1 MSHGLQG
8 KAHAPGRTEPLTFGQ
23 PLLPSPARALESHS
37 LMSSRKFGLN
47 LVVVLVIA
55 ALFTGFWALINRPVS
70 APAWPEQIS
79 GFSYSPFR
87 LNESPQRGQY
97 PSEQEL
103 REDLTQL
110 SALTDSIRLYTVE
123 GSQAQ
128 IPRLAEELGLR
139 VTLGIW
145 ISPDLERNER
155 EIARA
160 IALANTSRSVIRVV
174 VGNEALFREE
184 VTPEGLIAYL
194 DRVRAAVKVP
204 VTTSE
209 QWHIWKA
216 HPELA
221 GHVDL
226 IAAHILPY
234 WEFVPMSDAV
244 QFVLDRARELKQ
256 QFPRKP
262 LLLSEV
268 GWPSNGR
275 MRGGADATQADQ
287 AIYLRTLVNTL
298 NRHGYNYFVIEAYDQ
313 PWKASDEGSVGAYWG
328 VFNAA
333 RQQKFNFEGPVVAI
347 PQWRALAVASVVL
360 ALLALALLL
369 IDGSTLRQ
377 RGRTFLTVIAFLCG
391 SVLVWIAY
399 DYSQQYSTWFSLTV
413 GVLLG
418 LGALGVFIVLL
429 TEAHELAE
437 AVWIHKRRREFLPVH
452 TDNAYR
458 PKVSVHVPCYNEPP
472 EMVKQTL
479 DALAAL
485 DYPDFEVLVIDNNT
499 QDPAVWEPLKAHC
512 ERLGERFRFFHVS
525 PLAGFKGGALNYLL
539 PHTAADAEVVAVIDS
554 DYCVDRHWLKHMVP
568 HFADP
573 TIAVVQ
579 SPQDYRD
586 AHESLFKTL
595 CYSEYKGFFH
605 IGMVTRNER
614 NAIIQHGTMTMTRR
628 SVLDELGWAEW
639 CICEDAELGL
649 RVFERGYSAAYAHA
663 SYGQGL
669 MPDTFIDF
677 KKQRF
682 RWAYGA
688 IQIIKHHA
696 GALLRGR
703 GSELTRGQRYHF
715 LAGWLP
721 WIADGMNIFFTV
733 GALLWSAAMIIVPQR
748 VDPPL
753 LMFAI
758 PPLAL
763 FGFKVGKILFLYRRA
778 VGVDLK
784 DAFAAALAGLALS
797 HTIAKAVLYGF
808 FTRSMPFI
816 RTPKHADS
824 HGVLVAIAEAREE
837 LFILLLLW
845 SAAAGICLVQGLP
858 NTDMRFW
865 VVMLLVQSLPYL
877 AALVMAFLSSLPR
890 RETLAERASHG
901 EGA

>member
-1 MSHGLQG
+1 
-8 KAHAPGRTEPLTFGQ
+8 
-23 PLLPSPARALESHS
+23 
-37 LMSSRKFGLN
+37 
-47 LVVVLVIA
+47 VVVLAIA

-87 LNESPQRGQY
+87 LGESPQKGQY
-97 PSEQEL
+97 PSDDEMRQDLEQM
-103 REDLTQL
+103 
-110 SALTDSIRLYTVE
+110 SKLTDSIRIYTVE
-123 GSQAQ
+123 GTQAD
-128 IPRLAEELGLR
+128 IPRLAEEFGLR

-155 EIARA
+155 EIATA
-160 IALANTSRSVIRVV
+160 IELANTSRSVVRVV

-184 VTPEGLIAYL
+184 VTPENLIKYL

-209 QWHIWKA
+209 QWHIWKE

-221 GHVDL
+221 KHVDL

-234 WEFVPMSDAV
+234 WEFVPMKDSV
-244 QFVLDRARELKQ
+244 EFVLDRARELKQ
-256 QFPRKP
+256 QFARKP

-298 NRHGYNYFVIEAYDQ
+298 NRRGYNYFVIEAYDQ

-328 VFNAA
+328 VYNAE

-360 ALLALALLL
+360 AVIALMVLF
-369 IDGSTLRQ
+369 IDGSALRQ
-377 RGRTFLTVIAFLCG
+377 RGRTFLTFITFLCG

-413 GVLLG
+413 GVLLA

-437 AVWIHKRRREFLPVH
+437 AVWIHKRRREFLPVQG
-452 TDNAYR
+452 DSAYR

-485 DYPDFEVLVIDNNT
+485 DYPDYEVLVIDNNT
-499 QDPAVWEPLKAHC
+499 KDPAVWEPLKAHC
-512 ERLGERFRFFHVS
+512 EKLGERFKFFHVA

-539 PHTAADAEVVAVIDS
+539 PHTAKDAEVIAVIDS
-554 DYCVDRHWLKHMVP
+554 DYCVDRNWLKHMVP

-573 TIAVVQ
+573 KIAVVQ

-586 AHESLFKTL
+586 QHESAFKKL

-605 IGMVTRNER
+605 IGMVTRNDR
-614 NAIIQHGTMTMTRR
+614 DAIIQHGTMTMTRR
-628 SVLDELGWAEW
+628 SVLEELGWAEW

-649 RVFERGYSAAYAHA
+649 RVFEKGLSAAYAHN
-663 SYGQGL
+663 SYGKGL

-696 GALLRGR
+696 AALLRGK

-721 WIADGMNIFFTV
+721 WVADGMNIFFTV
-733 GALLWSAAMIIVPQR
+733 GALLWSAAMIIVPHR

-753 LMFAI
+753 MIFAI

-763 FGFKVGKILFLYRRA
+763 FFFKVGKIIFLYRRA
-778 VGVDLK
+778 VGVNLK

-808 FTRSMPFI
+808 FTSSMPFF
-816 RTPKHADS
+816 RTPKNADS
-824 HGVLVAIAEAREE
+824 HGLLVAISEAREE
-837 LFILLLLW
+837 LFIMLLLW
-845 SAAAGICLVQGLP
+845 GAALGIYLVQGLP
-858 NTDMRFW
+858 SSDMRFW
-865 VVMLLVQSLPYL
+865 VAMLLVQSLPYL
-877 AALVMAFLSSLPR
+877 AALVMAFLSSLPKPQ
-890 RETLAERASHG
+890 EKAAEPQQA
-901 EGA
+901 

>member
-1 MSHGLQG
+1 
-8 KAHAPGRTEPLTFGQ
+8 
-23 PLLPSPARALESHS
+23 
-37 LMSSRKFGLN
+37 MSSRKFGLN
-47 LVVVLVIA
+47 LVVVLTIA

-87 LNESPQRGQY
+87 LGESPQKGQY
-97 PSEQEL
+97 PSDDEMRQDLEQMNK
-103 REDLTQL
+103 
-110 SALTDSIRLYTVE
+110 LTDSIRIYTVE
-123 GSQAQ
+123 GSQAD

-155 EIARA
+155 EIATA
-160 IALANTSRSVIRVV
+160 IELANTSRSVVRVV

-184 VTPEGLIAYL
+184 VTPEALIQYL

-209 QWHIWKA
+209 QWHIWKE

-221 GHVDL
+221 KHVDL

-234 WEFVPMSDAV
+234 WEFVPMNDSV

-298 NRHGYNYFVIEAYDQ
+298 NRRGYNYFVIEAYDQ

-328 VFNAA
+328 VFNAE

-360 ALLALALLL
+360 AMIALTVLL
-369 IDGSTLRQ
+369 IDGSALRQ
-377 RGRTFLTVIAFLCG
+377 RGRTFLTFITFLCG
-391 SVLVWIAY
+391 SVLVWIGY

-413 GVLLG
+413 GVLLA
-418 LGALGVFIVLL
+418 LGALGVFIVLM

-437 AVWIHKRRREFLPVH
+437 AVWIHKRRREFLPVQGD
-452 TDNAYR
+452 TAYR

-485 DYPDFEVLVIDNNT
+485 DYPDYEVLVIDNNT
-499 QDPAVWEPLKAHC
+499 KDPAVWEPLKAHC
-512 ERLGERFRFFHVS
+512 EKLGERFKFFHVA
-525 PLAGFKGGALNYLL
+525 PLAGFKGGALNYLI
-539 PHTAADAEVVAVIDS
+539 PHTAEDAEVIAVIDS
-554 DYCVDRHWLKHMVP
+554 DYCVDRNWLKHMVP

-573 TIAVVQ
+573 KIAVVQ

-586 AHESLFKTL
+586 QHESAFKKL

-605 IGMVTRNER
+605 IGMVTRNDR
-614 NAIIQHGTMTMTRR
+614 DAIIQHGTMTMTRR
-628 SVLDELGWAEW
+628 SVLVELGWAEW

-649 RVFERGYSAAYAHA
+649 RVFEKGLSAAYAHN
-663 SYGQGL
+663 SYGKGL

-696 GALLRGR
+696 AALLRGK

-733 GALLWSAAMIIVPQR
+733 GALLWSAAMIIVPHR

-753 LMFAI
+753 MIFAI

-763 FGFKVGKILFLYRRA
+763 FFFKVGKIIFLYRRA
-778 VGVDLK
+778 VGVNLK

-808 FTRSMPFI
+808 FTSSMPFF
-816 RTPKHADS
+816 RTPKNADS
-824 HGVLVAIAEAREE
+824 HGLLVAISEAREE
-837 LFILLLLW
+837 LFIMLLLW
-845 SAAAGICLVQGLP
+845 GAAAGIYLVQGLP
-858 NTDMRFW
+858 SSDMRFW
-865 VVMLLVQSLPYL
+865 VAMLLVQSLPYL
-877 AALVMAFLSSLPR
+877 AALVMAFLSSLPKPADKV
-890 RETLAERASHG
+890 AEPQQA
-901 EGA
+901 

>member
-1 MSHGLQG
+1 
-8 KAHAPGRTEPLTFGQ
+8 
-23 PLLPSPARALESHS
+23 
-37 LMSSRKFGLN
+37 MSSRKFGLN
-47 LVVVLVIA
+47 LVVVLAIA

-70 APAWPEQIS
+70 APNWPEQIS
-79 GFSYSPFR
+79 GFSYSPF
-87 LNESPQRGQY
+87 QQGQY
-97 PSEQEL
+97 PQKDQYPTDDEM
-103 REDLTQL
+103 RRDLEII
-110 SALTDSIRLYTVE
+110 SKLTDNIRTYSVDGTL
-123 GSQAQ
+123 GD
-128 IPRLAEELGLR
+128 IPKLAEEFGLR
-139 VTLGIW
+139 VTIGIW

-155 EIARA
+155 EIQKA
-160 IALANTSRSVIRVV
+160 IELANNSRSVVRVV

-184 VTPEGLIAYL
+184 ITPEDLIVLL

-209 QWHIWKA
+209 QWHIWEKY
-216 HPELA
+216 PQLA
-221 GHVDL
+221 KHVDL

-234 WEFVPMSDAV
+234 WEFIPVDKAGE
-244 QFVLDRARELKQ
+244 FVLDRARDLKKM
-256 QFPRKP
+256 FPKKP

-275 MRGGADATQADQ
+275 MRGGADATPADQ

-298 NRHGYNYFVIEAYDQ
+298 NRRGYNYFVIEAFDQ

-328 VFNAA
+328 VYNAA

-347 PQWRALAVASVVL
+347 PQWRVLAIGSVVMG
-360 ALLALALLL
+360 LLSLALLL
-369 IDGSTLRQ
+369 IDGSALRQ
-377 RGRTFLTVIAFLCG
+377 RGRTFLTFTAFLCG

-413 GVLLG
+413 GFLLG

-437 AVWIHKRRREFLPVH
+437 AVWIRKRRREFLPVEA
-452 TDNAYR
+452 DDAYR
-458 PKVSVHVPCYNEPP
+458 PKVSIHVPCYNEPP

-485 DYPDFEVLVIDNNT
+485 DYPDYEVLIIDNNT
-499 QDPAVWEPLKAHC
+499 KDPAVWEPVRDYCAT
-512 ERLGERFRFFHVS
+512 LGPRFKFFHVA
-525 PLAGFKGGALNYLL
+525 PLAGFKGGALNYLI
-539 PHTAADAEVVAVIDS
+539 PHTAPDAEVIAVIDS
-554 DYCVDRHWLKHMVP
+554 DYCVDRNWLKHMVP

-573 TIAVVQ
+573 KIAIVQ

-586 AHESLFKTL
+586 QNESTFKKL

-605 IGMVTRNER
+605 IGMVTRNDR
-614 NAIIQHGTMTMTRR
+614 DAIIQHGTMTMTRR
-628 SVLDELGWAEW
+628 SVLEELGWADW

-649 RVFERGYSAAYAHA
+649 RVFEKGYSAAYSHN
-663 SYGQGL
+663 SYGKGL

-688 IQIIKHHA
+688 IQIIKRHTSS
-696 GALLRGR
+696 LLLGKDT
-703 GSELTRGQRYHF
+703 ELTRGQRYHF

-721 WIADGMNIFFTV
+721 WVADGMNIFFTV
-733 GALLWSAAMIIVPQR
+733 GALLWSAAMIIVPTR

-753 LMFAI
+753 LIFAI

-763 FGFKVGKILFLYRRA
+763 FVFKVGKIIFLYRRA
-778 VGVDLK
+778 VGVNLK

-808 FTRSMPFI
+808 FTTSIPFF
-816 RTPKHADS
+816 RTPKNADN
-824 HGVLVAIAEAREE
+824 HGFWVAISEAREE
-837 LFILLLLW
+837 VFIMLLLW
-845 SAAAGICLVQGLP
+845 GAAVGIFFVQGLP
-858 NTDMRFW
+858 SNDMRFW

-877 AALVMAFLSSLPR
+877 AALVMAFMSSLPKPV
-890 RETLAERASHG
+890 EAPEELPAA
-901 EGA
+901 

>member
-1 MSHGLQG
+1 
-8 KAHAPGRTEPLTFGQ
+8 
-23 PLLPSPARALESHS
+23 
-37 LMSSRKFGLN
+37 MSSRKFGIN
-47 LVVVLVIA
+47 LVVVLAIA

-87 LNESPQRGQY
+87 LGQSPQKGQY
-97 PSEQEL
+97 PDEKQLRQDLEQM
-103 REDLTQL
+103 
-110 SALTDSIRLYTVE
+110 SKLTDSIRIYTVE
-123 GSQAQ
+123 GTQAE

-139 VTLGIW
+139 VTLGVW
-145 ISPDLERNER
+145 ISPDQARNER
-155 EIARA
+155 EIAKA
-160 IALANTSRSVIRVV
+160 IELANTSRSVVRVV

-184 VTPEGLIAYL
+184 ITPEALIEYL

-209 QWHIWKA
+209 QWHIWKEN
-216 HPELA
+216 PELA
-221 GHVDL
+221 DHVDL

-234 WEFVPMSDAV
+234 WEFVPMSDSIE
-244 QFVLDRARELKQ
+244 FVLDRARELKQ
-256 QFPRKP
+256 QFPRKS

-287 AIYLRTLVNTL
+287 AIYLRTLANTL
-298 NRHGYNYFVIEAYDQ
+298 NRRGYNYFIIEAYDQ

-328 VFNAA
+328 VFNAE

-347 PQWRALAVASVVL
+347 PQWRALAVGSVVL
-360 ALLALALLL
+360 AMLALTLLL
-369 IDGSTLRQ
+369 IDGSALRQ
-377 RGRTFLTVIAFLCG
+377 RGRTFLTFIAFLCG
-391 SVLVWIAY
+391 SVLVWIGY

-413 GVLLG
+413 GFLLA

-437 AVWIHKRRREFLPVH
+437 AVWIHKRRREFLPIQA
-452 TDNAYR
+452 DSAYR

-485 DYPDFEVLVIDNNT
+485 DYPDYEVLVIDNNT
-499 QDPAVWEPLKAHC
+499 KDPAVWEPLKAHC
-512 ERLGERFRFFHVS
+512 ELLGPRFKFFHVA
-525 PLAGFKGGALNYLL
+525 PLAGFKGGALNYLI
-539 PHTAADAEVVAVIDS
+539 PHTARDAEVIAVIDS
-554 DYCVDRHWLKHMVP
+554 DYCVDRNWLKHMVP

-573 TIAVVQ
+573 KIAVVQ

-586 AHESLFKTL
+586 QNESAFKKL

-605 IGMVTRNER
+605 IGMVTRNDR
-614 NAIIQHGTMTMTRR
+614 DAIIQHGTMTMTRR
-628 SVLDELGWAEW
+628 SVLEELGWAEW

-649 RVFERGYSAAYAHA
+649 RVFEKGLSAAYAHN
-663 SYGQGL
+663 SYGKGL

-696 GALLRGR
+696 AALLRGK

-753 LMFAI
+753 LIFAI

-763 FGFKVGKILFLYRRA
+763 FVFKVGKIIFLYRRT
-778 VGVDLK
+778 VGVNLK

-808 FTRSMPFI
+808 FTSSMPFF
-816 RTPKHADS
+816 RTPKNADS
-824 HGVLVAIAEAREE
+824 HGLLVAISEAREE
-837 LFILLLLW
+837 LFIMLLLW
-845 SAAAGICLVQGLP
+845 GAAGGICLVQGLP
-858 NTDMRFW
+858 SSDMRFW
-865 VVMLLVQSLPYL
+865 VIMLLVQSLPYL
-877 AALVMAFLSSLPR
+877 AALIMAFLSSLPKPGER
-890 RETLAERASHG
+890 RQEVPVT
-901 EGA
+901 

>member
-1 MSHGLQG
+1 
-8 KAHAPGRTEPLTFGQ
+8 
-23 PLLPSPARALESHS
+23 
-37 LMSSRKFGLN
+37 MSSRKFGLN
-47 LVVVLVIA
+47 LVIVMAIA

-70 APAWPEQIS
+70 APDWPEQIS

-87 LNESPQRGQY
+87 LGESPQKGQY
-97 PSEQEL
+97 PTEAEI
-103 REDLTQL
+103 REDLEQL
-110 SALTDSIRLYTVE
+110 SKLTDSIRIYTVE
-123 GSQAQ
+123 GTQAE
-128 IPRLAEELGLR
+128 IPRLAEEFGLR
-139 VTLGIW
+139 VTLGVW

-155 EIARA
+155 EIQKA
-160 IALANTSRSVIRVV
+160 IELANTSRSVVRVM

-184 VTPEGLIAYL
+184 ITPEDLIKYL

-209 QWHIWKA
+209 QWHIWKE

-221 GHVDL
+221 KHVDL

-234 WEFVPMSDAV
+234 WEFIPMKDAG
-244 QFVLDRARELKQ
+244 QFVLDRARDMKHL
-256 QFPRKP
+256 FPRKP

-287 AIYLRTLVNTL
+287 AIYLRTLVNKL
-298 NRHGYNYFVIEAYDQ
+298 NRQGYNYFVIEAYDQ

-347 PQWRALAVASVVL
+347 PQWRVLAVGSVVL
-360 ALLALALLL
+360 ALLSLTLLL
-369 IDGSTLRQ
+369 IDGSALRQ
-377 RGRTFLTVIAFLCG
+377 RGRTFLTFITFLCG
-391 SVLVWIAY
+391 SVLVWIGY

-413 GVLLG
+413 GFLLA

-437 AVWIHKRRREFLPVH
+437 TVWTHKRRREFLPVQA
-452 TDNAYR
+452 DDAYR

-479 DALAAL
+479 NALAAL
-485 DYPDFEVLVIDNNT
+485 DYPDYEVLIIDNNT
-499 QDPAVWEPLKAHC
+499 KDPAVWEPIKAHC
-512 ERLGERFRFFHVS
+512 ELLGERFKFFHVS
-525 PLAGFKGGALNYLL
+525 PLAGFKGGALNYLI
-539 PHTAADAEVVAVIDS
+539 PHTAKDAEVIAVIDS
-554 DYCVDRHWLKHMVP
+554 DYCVDRNWLKHMVP

-573 TIAVVQ
+573 KIAVVQ

-586 AHESLFKTL
+586 QHESAFKKL

-605 IGMVTRNER
+605 IGMVTRNDR
-614 NAIIQHGTMTMTRR
+614 DAIIQHGTMTMTRR
-628 SVLDELGWAEW
+628 SVLEELGWADW

-649 RVFERGYSAAYAHA
+649 RVFEKGLSAAYAHN
-663 SYGQGL
+663 SYGKGL

-688 IQIIKHHA
+688 IQIIKRHTA
-696 GALLRGR
+696 SLLRGKDT
-703 GSELTRGQRYHF
+703 ELTRGQRYHF

-753 LMFAI
+753 LIFAI

-763 FGFKVGKILFLYRRA
+763 FVFKVGKIVFLYRRA
-778 VGVDLK
+778 VGVNLK

-808 FTRSMPFI
+808 FTSSIPFF
-816 RTPKHADS
+816 RTPKNADS
-824 HGVLVAIAEAREE
+824 HGLLVALSEAREE
-837 LFILLLLW
+837 LFIMLLLW
-845 SAAAGICLVQGLP
+845 GAAAGIYLVQGLP
-858 NTDMRFW
+858 SNDMRFW
-865 VVMLLVQSLPYL
+865 VAMLLVQSLPYV
-877 AALVMAFLSSLPR
+877 AALVMALLSSLPKP
-890 RETLAERASHG
+890 AEAV
-901 EGA
+901 EQAPAA

>member
-1 MSHGLQG
+1 
-8 KAHAPGRTEPLTFGQ
+8 
-23 PLLPSPARALESHS
+23 
-37 LMSSRKFGLN
+37 MSSRKFGLN
-47 LVVVLVIA
+47 LVVVLAIA

-87 LNESPQRGQY
+87 LGQSPQKGQY
-97 PSEQEL
+97 PSDEEIRQDLEQM
-103 REDLTQL
+103 
-110 SALTDSIRLYTVE
+110 SKLTDSIRIYTVE
-123 GSQAQ
+123 GTQAD

-155 EIARA
+155 EIAKA
-160 IALANTSRSVIRVV
+160 IELANTSRSVVRVV
-174 VGNEALFREE
+174 VGNEALFRKE
-184 VTPEGLIAYL
+184 VTPEALIAYL

-209 QWHIWKA
+209 QWHIWKET
-216 HPELA
+216 PELA
-221 GHVDL
+221 KHVDL

-234 WEFVPMSDAV
+234 WEFVPMKDSL
-244 QFVLDRARELKQ
+244 QFVLDRARELKH

-298 NRHGYNYFVIEAYDQ
+298 NRRGYNYFVIEAYDQ

-328 VFNAA
+328 VYNAA

-360 ALLALALLL
+360 AMIALTVLL
-369 IDGSTLRQ
+369 IDGSALRQ
-377 RGRTFLTVIAFLCG
+377 RGRTFLTFITFLCG

-413 GVLLG
+413 GVLLA

-437 AVWIHKRRREFLPVH
+437 AVWIHKRRREFLPVQG
-452 TDNAYR
+452 DSAYR
-458 PKVSVHVPCYNEPP
+458 PKVSIHVPCYNEPP

-485 DYPDFEVLVIDNNT
+485 DYPDYEVLVIDNNT
-499 QDPAVWEPLKAHC
+499 KDPAVWEPLKAHC
-512 ERLGERFRFFHVS
+512 ERLGERFRFFHVA
-525 PLAGFKGGALNYLL
+525 PLAGFKGGALNYLI
-539 PHTAADAEVVAVIDS
+539 PHTAKDAEVIAVIDS
-554 DYCVDRHWLKHMVP
+554 DYCVDRNWLKHMVP

-573 TIAVVQ
+573 KIAVVQ

-586 AHESLFKTL
+586 QHESAFKKL

-605 IGMVTRNER
+605 IGMVTRNDR
-614 NAIIQHGTMTMTRR
+614 DAIIQHGTMTMTRR
-628 SVLDELGWAEW
+628 SVLEELGWAEW

-649 RVFERGYSAAYAHA
+649 RVFEKGLSAAYAHN
-663 SYGQGL
+663 SYGKGL

-696 GALLRGR
+696 AALLRGK

-753 LMFAI
+753 MIFAI

-763 FGFKVGKILFLYRRA
+763 FFFKVGKIIFLYRRA
-778 VGVDLK
+778 VGVNLK

-808 FTRSMPFI
+808 FTSSMPFF
-816 RTPKHADS
+816 RTPKNADS
-824 HGVLVAIAEAREE
+824 HGLLVALSEAREE
-837 LFILLLLW
+837 LFIMLLLW
-845 SAAAGICLVQGLP
+845 GAALGIYLVQGLP
-858 NTDMRFW
+858 GADMRFW
-865 VVMLLVQSLPYL
+865 VAMLLVQSLPYL
-877 AALVMAFLSSLPR
+877 AALVMAMLSSLPKPGD
-890 RETLAERASHG
+890 EAVEAKAT
-901 EGA
+901 

>member
-1 MSHGLQG
+1 
-8 KAHAPGRTEPLTFGQ
+8 
-23 PLLPSPARALESHS
+23 
-37 LMSSRKFGLN
+37 MSSRKFGLN
-47 LVVVLVIA
+47 LVIVLAIA

-87 LNESPQRGQY
+87 LGESPQKGQY
-97 PSEQEL
+97 PSDAEMRQDLEQMNK
-103 REDLTQL
+103 
-110 SALTDSIRLYTVE
+110 LTDSIRIYTVE
-123 GSQAQ
+123 GTQAD

-155 EIARA
+155 EIATA
-160 IALANTSRSVIRVV
+160 IELANTSRSVVRVV

-184 VTPEGLIAYL
+184 VTPEALIQYL

-209 QWHIWKA
+209 QWHIWKE

-221 GHVDL
+221 KHVDL

-234 WEFVPMSDAV
+234 WEFVPMKDSV
-244 QFVLDRARELKQ
+244 EFVLDRARELKQ

-298 NRHGYNYFVIEAYDQ
+298 NRRGYNYFVIEAYDQ

-328 VFNAA
+328 VFNAE

-360 ALLALALLL
+360 AMLALTVLL
-369 IDGSTLRQ
+369 IDGSALRQ
-377 RGRTFLTVIAFLCG
+377 RGRTFLTFITFLCG
-391 SVLVWIAY
+391 SVLVWIGY

-413 GVLLG
+413 GVLLA

-437 AVWIHKRRREFLPVH
+437 AVWIHKRRREFLPVQG
-452 TDNAYR
+452 DSAYR

-485 DYPDFEVLVIDNNT
+485 DYPDYEVLVIDNNT
-499 QDPAVWEPLKAHC
+499 KDPAVWEPLKAHC
-512 ERLGERFRFFHVS
+512 EKLGERFKFFHVA

-539 PHTAADAEVVAVIDS
+539 PHTAKDAEVIAVIDS
-554 DYCVDRHWLKHMVP
+554 DYCVDRNWLKHMVP

-573 TIAVVQ
+573 KIAVVQ

-586 AHESLFKTL
+586 QHESAFKKL

-605 IGMVTRNER
+605 IGMVTRNDR
-614 NAIIQHGTMTMTRR
+614 DAIIQHGTMTMTRR
-628 SVLDELGWAEW
+628 TVLEELGWAEW

-649 RVFERGYSAAYAHA
+649 RVFEKGLSAAYAHN
-663 SYGQGL
+663 SYGKGL

-696 GALLRGR
+696 AALLRGK

-721 WIADGMNIFFTV
+721 WVADGMNIFFTV
-733 GALLWSAAMIIVPQR
+733 GALLWSAAMIIVPHR

-753 LMFAI
+753 MIFAI

-763 FGFKVGKILFLYRRA
+763 FFFKVAKIIFLYRRA
-778 VGVDLK
+778 VGVNLK

-808 FTRSMPFI
+808 FTSSMPFF
-816 RTPKHADS
+816 RTPKNADS
-824 HGVLVAIAEAREE
+824 HGLLVAIAEAREE
-837 LFILLLLW
+837 LFIMLLLW
-845 SAAAGICLVQGLP
+845 GAAAGIYLVQGLP
-858 NTDMRFW
+858 SSDMRFW
-865 VVMLLVQSLPYL
+865 VAMLLVQSLPYL
-877 AALVMAFLSSLPR
+877 AALVMALLSSLPKP
-890 RETLAERASHG
+890 EHKMAEPQEA
-901 EGA
+901 

>member
-1 MSHGLQG
+1 
-8 KAHAPGRTEPLTFGQ
+8 
-23 PLLPSPARALESHS
+23 
-37 LMSSRKFGLN
+37 MSSRKFGLN
-47 LVVVLVIA
+47 LVVVLAIA

-70 APAWPEQIS
+70 APNWPEQIS
-79 GFSYSPFR
+79 GFSYSPF
-87 LNESPQRGQY
+87 QQGQY
-97 PSEQEL
+97 PQKDQYPTDDEM
-103 REDLTQL
+103 RRDLEII
-110 SALTDSIRLYTVE
+110 SKLTDNIRTYSVDGTL
-123 GSQAQ
+123 GD
-128 IPRLAEELGLR
+128 IPKLAEEFGLR
-139 VTLGIW
+139 VTIGIW

-155 EIARA
+155 EIQKA
-160 IALANTSRSVIRVV
+160 IELANNSRSVVRVV

-184 VTPEGLIAYL
+184 ITPEELIVLL

-209 QWHIWKA
+209 QWHIWEKY
-216 HPELA
+216 PQLA
-221 GHVDL
+221 KHVDL

-234 WEFVPMSDAV
+234 WEFIPVDKAGE
-244 QFVLDRARELKQ
+244 FVLDRARDLKKM
-256 QFPRKP
+256 FPKKP

-275 MRGGADATQADQ
+275 MRGGADATPADQ

-298 NRHGYNYFVIEAYDQ
+298 NRRGYNYFVIEAFDQ

-328 VFNAA
+328 VYNAA

-347 PQWRALAVASVVL
+347 PQWRVLAIGSVVMG
-360 ALLALALLL
+360 LLSLALLL
-369 IDGSTLRQ
+369 IDGSALRQ
-377 RGRTFLTVIAFLCG
+377 RGRTFLTFTAFLCG

-413 GVLLG
+413 GFLLG

-437 AVWIHKRRREFLPVH
+437 AVWIRKRRREFLPVEA
-452 TDNAYR
+452 DDAYR
-458 PKVSVHVPCYNEPP
+458 PKVSIHVPCYNEPP

-479 DALAAL
+479 DALANL
-485 DYPDFEVLVIDNNT
+485 DYPDFEVLIIDNNT
-499 QDPAVWEPLKAHC
+499 KDPAVWEPVRDYCAT
-512 ERLGERFRFFHVS
+512 LGPRFKFFHVA
-525 PLAGFKGGALNYLL
+525 PLAGFKGGALNYLI
-539 PHTAADAEVVAVIDS
+539 PHTAPDAEVIAVIDS
-554 DYCVDRHWLKHMVP
+554 DYCVDRNWLKHMVP

-573 TIAVVQ
+573 KIAIVQ

-586 AHESLFKTL
+586 QNESKFKKL

-605 IGMVTRNER
+605 IGMVTRNDR
-614 NAIIQHGTMTMTRR
+614 DAIIQHGTMTMTRR
-628 SVLDELGWAEW
+628 SVLEELGWADW

-649 RVFERGYSAAYAHA
+649 RVFEKGYSAAYSHN
-663 SYGQGL
+663 SYGKGL

-688 IQIIKHHA
+688 IQIIKRHSSS
-696 GALLRGR
+696 LLRGKDT
-703 GSELTRGQRYHF
+703 ELTRGQRYHF

-721 WIADGMNIFFTV
+721 WVADGMNIFFTV
-733 GALLWSAAMIIVPQR
+733 GALLWSAAMIIVPTR

-753 LMFAI
+753 LIFAI

-763 FGFKVGKILFLYRRA
+763 FVFKVGKIIFLYRRA
-778 VGVDLK
+778 MGVNLK

-808 FTRSMPFI
+808 FTTSIPFF
-816 RTPKHADS
+816 RTPKNADN
-824 HGVLVAIAEAREE
+824 HGFWVAISEAREE
-837 LFILLLLW
+837 VFIMLLLW
-845 SAAAGICLVQGLP
+845 GAALGIFFVQGLP
-858 NTDMRFW
+858 SNDMRFW

-877 AALVMAFLSSLPR
+877 AALIMAFMSSLPKPVE
-890 RETLAERASHG
+890 ETQEQPAA
-901 EGA
+901 